1 MIKNFQI
8 DEEEALLP
16 ERPVT
21 DDLELLL
28 AALPSHI
35 RQSLETQDDRAS
47 LLEVVMDLG
56 REPEARYRDR
66 EVSLSPRE
74 VTESDIENVISNIG
88 TFGSDNRAGIER
100 TLHRISVIRNRAGK
114 PVGLTLRIGRAV
126 FGTIGIIRDL
136 VESGQSILLVGKPGV
151 GKTTLLRETARVLA
165 DELHKRVIIVD
176 TSNEIAG
183 DGDIPHPAIGR
194 ARRMQVARPDLQHNV
209 MIEGVENHMPEVIVI
224 DEIGTQLESEAAR
237 TINER
242 GVQLIG
248 TAHGVSLENLML
260 NPTLSDLIGGIQSVT
275 LGDEEARRRGT
286 QKSVLERKAPP
297 TFDVMIEIRERD
309 RLAIHLSVADT
320 VDAILRGQPYTTQI
334 RFRNE
339 KGEIEVYEEENDPEV
354 GPGQPN
360 QAPFDM
366 SMSAFGFGPGQ
377 NQNYAGG
384 VGSNR
389 TRGYGSGVH
398 GATTMGAGFER
409 GGRKAGRT
417 PQAITPLERGGGASP
432 VASTPV
438 LRPTAN
444 ALTSQEPVILPISSS
459 SNGKR
464 DGERKTKLVAGNL
477 KPLRIYPHGV
487 NKGRLENVVKQM
499 GLPADIVRD
508 IGDSDI
514 VLTLKNYYRQKP
526 LSLRQAETEG
536 IPIYILKSNTAAQ
549 IEGIMA
555 QVFGVEVPASNDVE
569 EEDAVGAAMDL
580 NSDPVKS
587 AIYQTEDA
595 INQIMSRGQAI
606 ELPPQN
612 SFIRRLQHQ
621 MAERYNLLSQS
632 RGREPYRRV
641 KIYPK

>member
-1 MIKNFQI
+1 MIKKFQI

-74 VTESDIENVISNIG
+74 VTESDIDHVITNIG

-165 DELHKRVIIVD
+165 DDLNKRVIIVD

-224 DEIGTQLESEAAR
+224 DEIGTQLEAEAAR

-297 TFDVMIEIRERD
+297 TFDVMVEIRERD
-309 RLAIHLSVADT
+309 RLAVHLNVADT
-320 VDAILRGQPYTTQI
+320 VDAILRGHAYTTQI

-339 KGEIEVYEEENDPEV
+339 KGEIEVYEEENDPETA
-354 GPGQPN
+354 GPGQN
-360 QAPFDM
+360 GQTPFDM
-366 SMSAFGFGPGQ
+366 SMASFGFGPGQ
-377 NQNYAGG
+377 SYAGG
-384 VGSNR
+384 GGGRS
-389 TRGYGSGVH
+389 RGYGSGVH
-398 GATTMGAGFER
+398 GATTMPGGYER
-409 GGRKAGRT
+409 SRKVGRG
-417 PQAITPLERGGGASP
+417 PQNLTPLDRGGGASSVP
-432 VASTPV
+432 ARAVI
-438 LRPTAN
+438 TAQT
-444 ALTSQEPVILPISSS
+444 AQEPVVLPIAGSH
-459 SNGKR
+459 NGKTHR
-464 DGERKTKLVAGNL
+464 EGEKKTKLVAGKL

-508 IGDSDI
+508 MGDSDL

-555 QVFGVEVPASNDVE
+555 QVFGVEAPSSSEPDEADLTT
-569 EEDAVGAAMDL
+569 GAMDL
-580 NSDPVKS
+580 DSDPVKS

-595 INQIMSRGQAI
+595 INQVMSRGQAI

-641 KIYPK
+641 KIYPQ

>member
-1 MIKNFQI
+1 MVKNYQI

-35 RQSLETQDDRAS
+35 RQSLETQDDRAG

-56 REPEARYRDR
+56 REPEARYRSR

-354 GPGQPN
+354 GPGQPS
-360 QAPFDM
+360 QPFDM
-366 SMSAFGFGPGQ
+366 SMTAFGFGPGQ

-384 VGSNR
+384 NNR
-389 TRGYGSGVH
+389 NRGYGSGVH
-398 GATTMGAGFER
+398 GATTMGGGFER
-409 GGRKAGRT
+409 GRKNGRT
-417 PQAITPLERGGGASP
+417 PQPITPLERGGGAAP
-432 VASTPV
+432 AATV
-438 LRPTAN
+438 LRPTVSAVT
-444 ALTSQEPVILPISSS
+444 AQEPVILPISNA
-459 SNGKR
+459 NGKR
-464 DGERKTKLVAGNL
+464 NGEKKPKLVAGNL

-555 QVFGVEVPASNDVE
+555 QVFGVEAPVNAETEDEDV
-569 EEDAVGAAMDL
+569 VGAAMDMD
-580 NSDPVKS
+580 SDPVKS

-595 INQIMSRGQAI
+595 INQIMNRGQAI

-621 MAERYNLLSQS
+621 MAERYNLMSQS